1 MLSSPETDPEQ
12 PTDDALADDL
22 AQLEDRYK
30 RARADL
36 DNFRK
41 RAARETER
49 RVEEA
54 RASVIRDWL
63 DTVDSVEWAMRI
75 QSDGACYDGLQAV
88 LQQMDAV
95 LAREGVQRIGAIG
108 DTFDPERHE
117 AVAVQHA
124 TNQVQDRTIAEVQRS
139 GYVLG
144 GRVIRPAQVVVARA
158 D

>member
-1 MLSSPETDPEQ
+1 
-12 PTDDALADDL
+12 
-22 AQLEDRYK
+22 
-30 RARADL
+30 
-36 DNFRK
+36 
-41 RAARETER
+41 
-49 RVEEA
+49 
-54 RASVIRDWL
+54 
-63 DTVDSVEWAMRI
+63 
-75 QSDGACYDGLQAV
+75 V